1 MRRWVGYVGIGLL
14 MVTGALATNYYVSP
28 SGDDDNPG
36 TIDQPWATIQ
46 KAADEAGPGDTVFV
60 RDGVYYE
67 QVQIN
72 VSGAPGQYIVFTAY
86 PGETPILDGTGG
98 TPGEHMI
105 YINSQDYIKI
115 EGFTIRN
122 DTLASGIFVED
133 AGDYI
138 EIRNNEIYNMKGPD
152 GMGITVYAHVND
164 SVTHI
169 TIEGNHIHDCY
180 PAESEALVVNG
191 NVFDFVIQNNLIHD
205 VDNIGIDAIGGEVAG
220 KVAKRGVIRGNEVY
234 NARASYGGGYA
245 AGIYIDGAQ
254 QVVVEQNRVH
264 HCDMGIEVGC
274 ENAGYVAEAC
284 TVRANLIYYNDKPGL
299 IFGGYDASAGRVQ
312 NCVFENNTLFKNQ
325 VLADGD
331 GEVVIQYASDNL
343 VRNNIVYAGPQ
354 GILLT
359 SWGGNV
365 NNTLDYNCW
374 KPSSEP
380 HASLFVWNNTE
391 YTTFAA
397 YQSGT
402 GQDAHSLDTNP
413 LLRDTLALDFRL
425 DTLPLS
431 PCVDAGDPAT
441 PAALDFDGITRP
453 RDGDGDN
460 VAVVD
465 IGAYELPQ
473 APVAVAEGAGPE
485 AALFR
490 VVPQITKGEVQVMYQ
505 LSDHGVG
512 LLTLYDATGR
522 RVGRW
527 SVAGAP
533 STQKR
538 RLHLSGYPSGVY
550 WLRLE
555 GPKNPVS
562 RRIVVIR

>member
-1 MRRWVGYVGIGLL
+1 MKRWIVALVGGLL
-14 MVTGALATNYYVSP
+14 AVQARATNYYVSP
-28 SGDDDNPG
+28 SGSDSNPG

-86 PGETPILDGTGG
+86 PGETPIIDGTGG
-98 TPGEHMI
+98 VPGEHMI

-122 DTLASGIFVED
+122 DTLGSGIFVED

-169 TIEGNHIHDCY
+169 VIEGNHIHDCE
-180 PAESEALVVNG
+180 PAQSEALVVNG
-191 NVFDFVIQNNLIHD
+191 NVFDFVIANNLIHD
-205 VDNIGIDAIGGEVAG
+205 VNNIGIDAIGGEVAG
-220 KVAKRGVIRGNEVY
+220 KVAKRGVIRGNTVY
-234 NARASYGGGYA
+234 NARANYGGGYG

-254 QVVVEQNRVH
+254 QVVVEQNRVYQ
-264 HCDMGIEVGC
+264 CDMGIEVGC

-284 TVRANLIYYNDKPGL
+284 TVRTNLIYHNDKAGL
-299 IFGGYDASAGRVQ
+299 IFGGYDASVGRVQ

-325 VLADGD
+325 VVGDGE
-331 GEVVIQYASDNL
+331 GEVVIQYASNNL

-354 GILLT
+354 GKLLT
-359 SWGGNV
+359 SWEGNI

-374 KPSSEP
+374 KPSAEP
-380 HASLFVWNNTE
+380 HTDLFVWNGTE
-391 YTTFAA
+391 YTTFTA
-397 YQSGT
+397 YQAGT

-413 LLRDTLALDFRL
+413 LLRDTLALDFHL

-441 PAALDFDGITRP
+441 PPSVDFDGTTRP
-453 RDGDGDN
+453 RDGDGDSQ
-460 VAVVD
+460 AVVD

-473 APVAVAEGAGPE
+473 PPVAVAEARNTREIEFRVYPVIARGSLGVEYTLLRPGWVDLRLYNAAGEQVGAWQFPGGAGKHT
-485 AALFR
+485 LQ
-490 VVPQITKGEVQVMYQ
+490 VPLK
-505 LSDHGVG
+505 
-512 LLTLYDATGR
+512 A
-522 RVGRW
+522 
-527 SVAGAP
+527 
-533 STQKR
+533 
-538 RLHLSGYPSGVY
+538 YPAGVY
-550 WLRLE
+550 WVHLRARDGRAVQRVL
-555 GPKNPVS
+555 VL
-562 RRIVVIR
+562 R